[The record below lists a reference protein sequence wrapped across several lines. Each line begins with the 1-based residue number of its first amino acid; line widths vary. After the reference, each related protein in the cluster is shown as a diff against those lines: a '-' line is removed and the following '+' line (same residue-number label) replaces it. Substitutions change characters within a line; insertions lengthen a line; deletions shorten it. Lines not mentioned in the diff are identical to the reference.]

1 MAKKI
6 LMALLKERVQVNY
19 RSEFKEKV
27 FARTK
32 GKCCVPGCNC
42 DAVDAH
48 HILDRHLWNDG
59 GYFLSNGAALCEKH
73 HIDAE
78 EGRIT
83 PKQCI
88 EYMNISSSIIEKP
101 DKITD
106 LTFGKYYKLLMD
118 GKINKWGKQLWKN

>member
-1 MAKKI
+1 MHDI
-6 LMALLKERVQVNY
+6 DIELLKERIQVNY
-19 RSEFKEKV
+19 RPEFKEKV

-48 HILDRHLWNDG
+48 HILDRHLWDHG
-59 GYFLSNGAALCEKH
+59 GYILSNGAALCSKH

-88 EYMNISSSIIEKP
+88 EYMNISPSIIEKP

-106 LTFGKYYKLLMD
+106 LSFGEYYELLMD
-118 GKINKWGKQLWKN
+118 GKINKWGE